1 MYTVFYHLS
10 LKFNF
15 ILSIPN
21 LLQEMNVLLECL
33 QRLSL
38 PVGNKIT
45 LVIAIHFDVSVV
57 RNTRQFYFPGYMVEN
72 PNAIYCGCP
81 FFFHLK
87 S

>member
-1 MYTVFYHLS
+1 MQLYKMLCLFTSPSKTSIVFYHLS

-15 ILSIPN
+15 VLLIPN

-45 LVIAIHFDVSVV
+45 LVIAIHFNISMV
-57 RNTRQFYFPGYMVEN
+57 RNTR
-72 PNAIYCGCP
+72 
-81 FFFHLK
+81 
-87 S
+87 